1 MLSSITIPQKG
12 AIARAHA
19 ADLVFEAGEGTVNQ
33 SSTREVPFRAVRM
46 ASCRASVEHLGGG
59 ELLVRNVRTLPPYA
73 KHLTERLDAWAQ
85 ECPDRIWLA
94 ARNARGDW
102 ETVTYGE
109 GRLRVRRIATALTR
123 RNLSADRPIVI
134 LSGNGISH
142 ALMGTAALYAGIA
155 YAPVSTAYSLVAS
168 DFAKLRHI
176 FELLTPGLVFVSD
189 AAAYARA
196 IENVVPPDVEIVT
209 DTGIPEGRVAT
220 PFQVLEATTDTGEI
234 DFVHDAIG
242 PETIA
247 KFLFTSGSTGL
258 PKAVINTQRML
269 CANVEQIT
277 RHFAYFMNSPPIIL
291 DWAPWN
297 HTAGGNHNFNLVL
310 HNGGTF
316 YIDDGRPAPGAIEAT
331 VRNLKEIAPTW
342 YFNVP
347 KGYDAL
353 IPYLQADR
361 GLRENFFKD
370 LKLLWY
376 AGAGM
381 AQHIWDALDKMT
393 IETIG
398 ERIAILT
405 GLGATETAPFAM
417 AANQTMV
424 GAGRIGLPAQG
435 CDFKLVPVD
444 GKFEARVRG
453 PNVTPGYWRQAEL
466 TKAAFDAD
474 GFYRIGDAIRF
485 AEADDINKGFF
496 FDGRIAEDFKL
507 STGTWV
513 AVGPLRGA
521 LIDHCA
527 PYIQDV
533 VIAGLDRASITALIF
548 PDLENCRKLAGLPNA
563 GLAEIA
569 ANPQVRAHFT
579 ELLSS
584 FAAQAT
590 GSSNRIARAMLMPDL
605 PSIDSSEVTDKGSL
619 NQRAVL
625 KNRTKDVEALYAE
638 PPPAHVI
645 ELRGD
650 TGR

>member
-1 MLSSITIPQKG
+1 MNP
-12 AIARAHA
+12 
-19 ADLVFEAGEGTVNQ
+19 
-33 SSTREVPFRAVRM
+33 SSTPEVPFRAVRM
-46 ASCRASVEHLGGG
+46 ANCQASVEQLGGG
-59 ELLVRNVRTLPPYA
+59 ALLVRNARRLPPYA
-73 KHLTERLDAWAQ
+73 RHLTERLDAWAQ

-102 ETVTYGE
+102 DTVSYADG
-109 GRLRVRRIATALTR
+109 LKRVRRIATALSKR
-123 RNLSADRPIVI
+123 SLSAERPIVI

-142 ALMGTAALYAGIA
+142 ALVGTAALYAGIP
-155 YAPVSTAYSLVAS
+155 YAPVSTAYSLVSS

-176 FELLTPGLVFVSD
+176 FALLTPGLVFTSD
-189 AAAYARA
+189 AKTYARA
-196 IENVVPPDVEIVT
+196 IESVVPPDVEIVSDNAT
-209 DTGIPEGRVAT
+209 PEGRLVT
-220 PFQVLEATTDTGEI
+220 PLQLLESTRDTGEI
-234 DFVHDAIG
+234 DLVRSAIG

-277 RHFAYFMNSPPIIL
+277 RHFAYFMDAPPVIL

-310 HNGGTF
+310 YNGGTL
-316 YIDDGRPAPGAIEAT
+316 YVDDGRPAPGAIEAT

-353 IPYLQADR
+353 IPYLRADR
-361 GLRENFFKD
+361 ALRENFFKD

-381 AQHIWDALDKMT
+381 AQHIWDALDAMT
-393 IETIG
+393 VETIG

-405 GLGATETAPFAM
+405 GLGATETGPFAM

-424 GAGRIGLPAQG
+424 GAGRIGIPAQG

-453 PNVTPGYWRQAEL
+453 PNVTPGYWRQPDL
-466 TKAAFDAD
+466 TKDAFDAD
-474 GFYRIGDAIRF
+474 GFYKIGDAIRF
-485 AEADDINKGFF
+485 ADPDDINKGFF

-527 PYIQDV
+527 PCIQDV
-533 VIAGLDRASITALIF
+533 VIAGLDRSYITALIF
-548 PDLENCRKLAGLPNA
+548 PDLENCRKLAGLPTA

-569 ANPQVRAHFT
+569 ASPQVHAHFT
-579 ELLSS
+579 HLLSS
-584 FAAQAT
+584 FTAQAT
-590 GSSNRIARAMLMPDL
+590 GSSNRVVRAMLMAEL

-625 KNRTKDVEALYAE
+625 KNRTNDVEALYADQ
-638 PPPAHVI
+638 PPAHVI
-645 ELRGD
+645 DLGA
-650 TGR
+650 G